1 MNPGLCSGSGEFA
14 SPAPQLDGSLAL
26 WAETLAP
33 TAPLTSGLSSLQSNR
48 KENQGGHLCNSCA
61 EQRVGPLAFLAA
73 SPERVRAMQRTVETV
88 VLPRHEALLF
98 LVF

>member
-1 MNPGLCSGSGEFA
+1 MPRHSRAEPLG
-14 SPAPQLDGSLAL
+14 PA
-26 WAETLAP
+26 W
-33 TAPLTSGLSSLQSNR
+33 PLTAALSSPQSNR
-48 KENQGGHLCNSCA
+48 KENKGGHLCHSCA

-73 SPERVRAMQRTVETV
+73 SPEQVRAMQRTEETV

>member
-1 MNPGLCSGSGEFA
+1 MEPLG
-14 SPAPQLDGSLAL
+14 PA
-26 WAETLAP
+26 W
-33 TAPLTSGLSSLQSNR
+33 PLTAALSSPQSNR
-48 KENQGGHLCNSCA
+48 KENKGGHLCHSCA

-73 SPERVRAMQRTVETV
+73 SPEQVRAMQRTEETV